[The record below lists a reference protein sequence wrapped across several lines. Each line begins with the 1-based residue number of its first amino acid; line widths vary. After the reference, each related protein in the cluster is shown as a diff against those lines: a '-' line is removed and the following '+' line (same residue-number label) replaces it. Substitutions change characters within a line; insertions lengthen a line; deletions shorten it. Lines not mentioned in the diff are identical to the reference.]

1 MRVIK
6 ISIAF
11 TIAALGI
18 GCGGTVTTNTTIKPA
33 NAVANTSAATP
44 ASTPAAANSDATK
57 NDMASNAD
65 LDFTLV
71 NKTGYAIKEVMVGPT
86 STKNWTDDMEI
97 LNGKALADGATMD
110 VKFHPKAT
118 AAKWDVKV
126 EWADGS
132 GSVEWLDL
140 DLTTIEKLTL
150 KYNKATDK
158 TTAEIE

>member
-1 MRVIK
+1 MVF
-6 ISIAF
+6 ALAL
-11 TIAALGI
+11 AALSLN
-18 GCGGTVTTNTTIKPA
+18 CGGAVSVTTNTTSKPA
-33 NAVANTSAATP
+33 NAAANTA
-44 ASTPAAANSDATK
+44 ASTPASAPAAANTDATK
-57 NDMASNAD
+57 KDDASNPD
-65 LDFTLV
+65 LDFALV
-71 NKTGYAIKEVMVGPT
+71 NKTGYAIKEVLVGP
-86 STKNWTDDMEI
+86 SATKEWTDDMEI
-97 LNGKALADGATMD
+97 LNGRSLADGATLD
-110 VKFHPKAT
+110 VKFHPKAK